1 MSDQHSAEKK
11 QLRRVLAWIAIF
23 ALLLLYA
30 MTLVFSLIDSPLG
43 KRLLAAS
50 LFATVFIPVL
60 CWVFLLTIRLVKGR
74 GQQSPKDLSEP
85 EDEK

>member
-1 MSDQHSAEKK
+1 MSDSNGSK
-11 QLRRVLAWIAIF
+11 QKLLRRVLAWIAIL
-23 ALLLLYA
+23 ALLMLYA

-60 CWVFLLTIRLVKGR
+60 CWVFLLTIRLVKGK
-74 GQQSPKDLSEP
+74 GQQTPKNLSES
-85 EDEK
+85 EGEK

>member
-74 GQQSPKDLSEP
+74 GQQNPKDLSEP

>member
-1 MSDQHSAEKK
+1 MSDQHSDGKK
-11 QLRRVLAWIAIF
+11 QLRRVLAWIAIV

-60 CWVFLLTIRLVKGR
+60 CWVFLLTIRLVKGK
-74 GQQSPKDLSEP
+74 GQQKPKELSET